1 MPVVNIQWLKGRS
14 KEQKQKLAAEIEN
27 LMVKEAGCKPG
38 DTYILFQD
46 IEKDNFVV
54 ANLINKSEVK

>member
-14 KEQKQKLAAEIEN
+14 KAQKQKLAAEIES

-38 DTYILFQD
+38 DTYIFFQ
-46 IEKDNFVV
+46 ETERENF
-54 ANLINKSEVK
+54 AENGKLYE